1 MVKKILEKS
10 YLAIIMALLYAPIIL
25 IIVFSFSNSSNFRF
39 DEGFTF
45 ESYIS
50 IFTSEQTPELLEAVK
65 NTFLIAI
72 IASVA
77 ATILGSIAA
86 VGIFSLGKKMR
97 RAVENVNQLP
107 IINSEIVMAV
117 SLMLFFVTFG
127 FPAGYVR
134 IIIGHI
140 AFCTPYVVLSV
151 MPRLVQMDPNVYE
164 AALDLGAGPVKALF
178 KVLAHSVLL
187 NFVVV
192 DLGEETFGFLRAAL
206 HLCGGSLSER
216 LHKVRFTLNIELGR
230 RRCGRNAQAQSR
242 TQSKDAQSTN
252 RTEQFFERSHYCFL
266 FFAIHNRSPFS

>member
-178 KVLAHSVLL
+178 KVLLPILVPGIISGFILSFTLSMDDFIITQINKGAATGINTLSTYIYEDARLKGLSPFWFAIFSIIFVAVLAVVLL
-187 NFVVV
+187 LN
-192 DLGEETFGFLRAAL
+192 LKR
-206 HLCGGSLSER
+206 SLDDKQASKEA
-216 LHKVRFTLNIELGR
+216 KDVR
-230 RRCGRNAQAQSR
+230 
-242 TQSKDAQSTN
+242 
-252 RTEQFFERSHYCFL
+252 
-266 FFAIHNRSPFS
+266 